1 MDKRKATLYACVY
14 TSSKVVLPSYQRS
27 YNFIT
32 LPLHE
37 KTPLITNEMTIICVR
52 DREKE
57 LAEEHNSKGRRL
69 PHTAENIKGLTN
81 TLTDKHVSSL
91 QLDNPPLW

>member
-1 MDKRKATLYACVY
+1 MYACEY
-14 TSSKVVLPSYQRS
+14 TSSKVVVPSYHRS
-27 YNFIT
+27 CNFIT
-32 LPLHE
+32 SPLHE
-37 KTPLITNEMTIICVR
+37 KTPLITNEMTIICVC

-69 PHTAENIKGLTN
+69 SHTAENKGLIN
-81 TLTDKHVSSL
+81 ALTDKHVSSL